1 MTADALEVP
10 LTESL
15 RLRRRVMEAL
25 YALFREYP
33 YAPIELGHLQ
43 DACGVGA
50 KTLNWNMVYLEKCG
64 YLELDKS
71 GDCPPFVACTA
82 SLTAAGIDL
91 VEDAAAFQ
99 RRFRPPEPPEAA

>member
-1 MTADALEVP
+1 MTADALEVT

-15 RLRRRVMEAL
+15 RVRRRVMEAL

-33 YAPIELGHLQ
+33 YALIELSHLQ
-43 DACGVGA
+43 DACGVEA
-50 KTLNWNMVYLEKCG
+50 QTLNWNMVYLEKCG

-91 VEDAAAFQ
+91 IEDTAAFQ
-99 RRFRPPEPPEAA
+99 RRFRPPEPPGEA